1 MSTDDASLKA
11 LLRSAQRGDVEGVRA
26 ALNESNGSITV
37 NSASATSGNTA
48 LHEASQREHIE
59 LVRELLALGADANA
73 RNSQGATPLHK
84 AVSRPS
90 ERKEPHLS
98 ETVAAL
104 VRGGGDV
111 GAVDRHGDS
120 PLTKAIRQ
128 NRRDDISLLLDAMP
142 PGAAVGDLL
151 HVAALDSAAV
161 EIIDA
166 LVKKFGTE
174 SLHMVDAEGRTPL
187 LYSGLKR
194 DGRDFAKLTALR
206 ANWAKLCDLGARLCD
221 AKGFTF
227 LRRSDLSSEFVSF
240 LLDRSRLADEAAAAP
255 AAVSADALSTVGVH
269 AKSFAIWPLQRI
281 AASDDLS
288 ATTAADAD
296 AILGAL
302 ADASDPSNVTLLHAL
317 ALEPEAVEAGS
328 IVVRTLGKFRGD
340 KLGPFALQLTRCANR
355 RTVLHNAALSGAVDI
370 VRELFA
376 ALREQSDGAATV
388 AALAAVRNAAGETAC
403 DVAAINGRVDVW
415 CALVAPFEL
424 PHAYPGDTKY
434 LVQHTADGAP
444 LMVRAALANSVDAVV
459 LLLALGVDIGAQNE
473 ALDEYSDESGTA
485 LHAAARRNQTAPV
498 LERLLAHASAASVVN
513 KAATGL
519 QQQTPLHIAVGQGA
533 VDCVRL
539 LVRHGADAEAR
550 DALER
555 SATDLA
561 MMGTDESVARALT
574 ENE

>member
-11 LLRSAQRGDVEGVRA
+11 LLRAAQRGDLDGVRA
-26 ALNESNGSITV
+26 ALNESVNV

-59 LVRELLALGADANA
+59 LVRELLSRGADANS

-84 AVSRPS
+84 AVSKPS
-90 ERKEPHLS
+90 ERKESVS
-98 ETVAAL
+98 ETIAAL
-104 VRGGGDV
+104 VRAGADV
-111 GAVDRHGDS
+111 SAVDRHGDS

-128 NRRDDISLLLDAMP
+128 NRRDDISLLLDALP
-142 PGAAVGDLL
+142 AGAAVGDLL
-151 HVAALDSAAV
+151 HVAALDSNAV

-166 LVKKFGTE
+166 LVKKFGTD
-174 SLHMVDAEGRTPL
+174 SLHAVDAEGRTPL

-221 AKGFTF
+221 AHGIF
-227 LRRSDLSSEFVSF
+227 LRRSDLSSEFVAF
-240 LLDRSRLADEAAAAP
+240 LLERSRAADDAAAAAP
-255 AAVSADALSTVGVH
+255 AVAADALSIVGVH

-281 AASDDLS
+281 AASGEMS
-288 ATTAADAD
+288 QTAVAADAD
-296 AILGAL
+296 AILSAV

-317 ALEPEAVEAGS
+317 ALEPDAVEAAS
-328 IVVRTLGKFRGD
+328 VVVRTLSTFRGD

-355 RTVLHNAALSGAVDI
+355 RTVLHNAALSGSVDI
-370 VRELFA
+370 VRALFA
-376 ALREQSDGAATV
+376 ALREQSDGAATI
-388 AALAAVRNAAGETAC
+388 ASLAAVRNAAGETAC

-434 LVQHTADGAP
+434 LVQHTTNSAP

-473 ALDEYSDESGTA
+473 TLDEYSDESGTA

-574 ENE
+574 ESE

>member
-11 LLRSAQRGDVEGVRA
+11 LLRAAQRGDLDGVRA
-26 ALNESNGSITV
+26 ALNESVNV

-59 LVRELLALGADANA
+59 LVRELLSRGADANS

-84 AVSRPS
+84 AVSKPS
-90 ERKEPHLS
+90 ERKESVS
-98 ETVAAL
+98 ETIAAL
-104 VRGGGDV
+104 VRAGADV
-111 GAVDRHGDS
+111 SAVDRHGDS

-128 NRRDDISLLLDAMP
+128 NRRDDISLLLDALP
-142 PGAAVGDLL
+142 AGAAVGDLL
-151 HVAALDSAAV
+151 HVAALDSNAV

-166 LVKKFGTE
+166 LVKKFGTD
-174 SLHMVDAEGRTPL
+174 SLHAVDAEGRTPL

-221 AKGFTF
+221 AHGTF
-227 LRRSDLSSEFVSF
+227 LRRSDLSSEFVAF
-240 LLDRSRLADEAAAAP
+240 LLERSRAADDAAAAAP
-255 AAVSADALSTVGVH
+255 AVAADALSIVGVH

-281 AASDDLS
+281 AASGEMS
-288 ATTAADAD
+288 QTAVAADAD
-296 AILGAL
+296 AILSAV

-317 ALEPEAVEAGS
+317 ALEPDAVEAAS
-328 IVVRTLGKFRGD
+328 VVVRTLSTFRGD

-355 RTVLHNAALSGAVDI
+355 RTVLHNAALSGSVDI
-370 VRELFA
+370 VRALFA
-376 ALREQSDGAATV
+376 ALREQSDGAATI
-388 AALAAVRNAAGETAC
+388 ASLAAVRNAAGETAC

-434 LVQHTADGAP
+434 LVQHTTNSAP

-473 ALDEYSDESGTA
+473 TLDEYSDESGTA

-574 ENE
+574 ESE